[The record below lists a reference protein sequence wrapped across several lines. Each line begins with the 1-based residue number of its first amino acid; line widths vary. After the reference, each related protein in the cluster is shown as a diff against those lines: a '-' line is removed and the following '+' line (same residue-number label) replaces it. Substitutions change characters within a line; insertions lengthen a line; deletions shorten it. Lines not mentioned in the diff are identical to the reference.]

1 MSEDCIC
8 KCNANWILLIKWKI
22 YGLTTRSLST
32 LEIMSLLNLNS
43 CHPVGIKD
51 QWIRFIVSTHY
62 ALRSMICHKMI
73 LSKHFS
79 TLIRDL
85 ILSGYKK
92 TGRKLSR
99 GVSCHTLMIF
109 WCCRKTVCYSQTTCR
124 RNTSIWCIIS
134 IEECTIK
141 TEWEYINTL

>member
-8 KCNANWILLIKWKI
+8 KCNANWILLIKWTI

-51 QWIRFIVSTHY
+51 RWIRFIVSTHY

-79 TLIRDL
+79 TLICDL

-92 TGRKLSR
+92 QDVNSHGCFMPYADDFLMLQKNSLLQPNNLPSQYKHLMYYIHR
-99 GVSCHTLMIF
+99 GMYNKNRMGIH
-109 WCCRKTVCYSQTTCR
+109 
-124 RNTSIWCIIS
+124 
-134 IEECTIK
+134 
-141 TEWEYINTL
+141 